1 MTFYLQTYP
10 FDSHVLAL
18 GASVAQDRSY
28 RRMTRRWAENRDQTL
43 GINVREDAERD
54 AYVLSALVPG
64 LKSDELNIQVLEDV
78 LRIQGEY
85 RADESNYL
93 VRELPNGSFTRTLR
107 LPAAIDAEHVEAN
120 ITDGIL
126 TLRLP
131 KAESARPK
139 QIKIKS
145 N

>member
-1 MTFYLQTYP
+1 MTFFLQTYP
-10 FDSHVLAL
+10 
-18 GASVAQDRSY
+18 Y
-28 RRMTRRWAENRDQTL
+28 RRMARRWAENREQTL
-43 GINVREDAERD
+43 GINVREADD

-78 LRIQGEY
+78 VRIQGEY
-85 RADESNYL
+85 KLDESNYL

-107 LPAAIDAEHVEAN
+107 LPAAIEADHVEAD
-120 ITDGIL
+120 ITDGVL

>member
-10 FDSHVLAL
+10 
-18 GASVAQDRSY
+18 Y
-28 RRMTRRWAENRDQTL
+28 RRMARRWMEDRDQSL
-43 GINVREDAERD
+43 GINIREEDD

-64 LKSDELNIQVLEDV
+64 LKSDELNIQVLDEV
-78 LRIQGEY
+78 IRIQGEY
-85 RADESNYL
+85 KMDEGSYL

-107 LPAAIDAEHVEAN
+107 LPAPIDAEHVEAN

-131 KAESARPK
+131 KAESARPR
-139 QIKIKS
+139 QIKI
-145 N
+145 NAN